1 VNNSAKGW
9 IYSGKAERRLASR
22 TDGKPLQGETMRKV
36 ARKENRRILNQRRD
50 IWHVTRELE
59 TADYI
64 AGVAVVVAL
73 MTFISFFRICIL
85 GA

>member
-1 VNNSAKGW
+1 M
-9 IYSGKAERRLASR
+9 ASR

-59 TADYI
+59 MADYI

>member
-1 VNNSAKGW
+1 
-9 IYSGKAERRLASR
+9 
-22 TDGKPLQGETMRKV
+22 MRKV

-59 TADYI
+59 MADYI

>member
-1 VNNSAKGW
+1 MAAGQTAHF
-9 IYSGKAERRLASR
+9 I
-22 TDGKPLQGETMRKV
+22 QGEKRMRKI
-36 ARKENRRILNQRRD
+36 ARKVRRNTWR
-50 IWHVTRELE
+50 VTKELE

-73 MTFISFFRICIL
+73 MAFISFFRICIL

>member
-1 VNNSAKGW
+1 MWGIIQQRDGFIAAKRKDARQAGQT
-9 IYSGKAERRLASR
+9 AHFQ
-22 TDGKPLQGETMRKV
+22 PGEKKKMRKV
-36 ARKENRRILNQRRD
+36 AKKVRRNTWR
-50 IWHVTRELE
+50 VTRELE

-64 AGVAVVVAL
+64 AWVAVVIAL

>member
-1 VNNSAKGW
+1 
-9 IYSGKAERRLASR
+9 
-22 TDGKPLQGETMRKV
+22 MRKV
-36 ARKENRRILNQRRD
+36 AKKVRRNTWR
-50 IWHVTRELE
+50 VTRELE

-64 AGVAVVVAL
+64 AWVAVVIAL

>member
-1 VNNSAKGW
+1 MTSW
-9 IYSGKAERRLASR
+9 
-22 TDGKPLQGETMRKV
+22 TDGTFSTGGK
-36 ARKENRRILNQRRD
+36 KENEKGSKKVRRNTWR
-50 IWHVTRELE
+50 VTRELE

-64 AGVAVVVAL
+64 AWVAVVIAL

>member
-1 VNNSAKGW
+1 
-9 IYSGKAERRLASR
+9 
-22 TDGKPLQGETMRKV
+22 MRKV
-36 ARKENRRILNQRRD
+36 ARKEKRRILNQRRD

-64 AGVAVVVAL
+64 AGVSVVVAL
-73 MTFISFFRICIL
+73 MAFISFFRVCIL

>member
-1 VNNSAKGW
+1 
-9 IYSGKAERRLASR
+9 
-22 TDGKPLQGETMRKV
+22 MRKI
-36 ARKENRRILNQRRD
+36 ARRVSRRILNQKRD
-50 IWHVTRELE
+50 IWRVTRELE

-64 AGVAVVVAL
+64 AWCAVVVAL